1 MKRLTAMMRFRVGE
15 TAIPADKQN
24 MKRVIAITAALVV
37 ACSSMAS
44 AQSQAPSLADVA
56 KKEEERRKTVRKPSK
71 VYTNSTLATP
81 DHVTS
86 APPSTTAAASAS
98 GNASPPSTTP
108 GRPAAEGKPGDVKDQ
123 AYWASRMAKARDD
136 LRRIQMFG
144 DALQTR
150 INSLRTDF
158 VNRDNRVEREKIE
171 QDLNAALAELER
183 VKKDIEAGQKA
194 IAAIEDEAR
203 RANVP
208 SGWLRSP
215 E

>member
-1 MKRLTAMMRFRVGE
+1 MGE
-15 TAIPADKQN
+15 TAIAADKQS
-24 MKRVIAITAALVV
+24 MKRVIAIAATLVV
-37 ACSSMAS
+37 ACSYVAS
-44 AQSQAPSLADVA
+44 AQTQTPSLADVA
-56 KKEEERRKTVRKPSK
+56 KKEEERRKSVRKPAK
-71 VYTNSTLATP
+71 VYTNSSLAAP
-81 DHVTS
+81 DLVTS
-86 APPSTTAAASAS
+86 APPSTPAAATASESAS
-98 GNASPPSTTP
+98 SSNTTP
-108 GRPAAEGKPGDVKDQ
+108 AAPGGQAKPGEVKDQ

-158 VNRDNRVEREKIE
+158 VNRDNRVEREQIE
-171 QDLNAALAELER
+171 KDLNAALAELER

-194 IAAIEDEAR
+194 VAAIEDEAR

>member
-1 MKRLTAMMRFRVGE
+1 
-15 TAIPADKQN
+15 
-24 MKRVIAITAALVV
+24 MKRVLAITAAFVV
-37 ACSSMAS
+37 ACSTVAS
-44 AQSQAPSLADVA
+44 AQAPAPSLADVA
-56 KKEEERRKTVRKPSK
+56 KKEEARRKAVRKPSK
-71 VYTNSTLATP
+71 VYTNSSLATP
-81 DHVTS
+81 DVVTS
-86 APPSTTAAASAS
+86 APPSTPAAAPAS
-98 GNASPPSTTP
+98 ESTSSNASP
-108 GRPAAEGKPGDVKDQ
+108 GAPAQAKPGEVKDQ

-171 QDLNAALAELER
+171 KDLNSALSELDR
-183 VKKDIEAGQKA
+183 VKKDIDAGQKA

-208 SGWLRSP
+208 SGWLRSQ